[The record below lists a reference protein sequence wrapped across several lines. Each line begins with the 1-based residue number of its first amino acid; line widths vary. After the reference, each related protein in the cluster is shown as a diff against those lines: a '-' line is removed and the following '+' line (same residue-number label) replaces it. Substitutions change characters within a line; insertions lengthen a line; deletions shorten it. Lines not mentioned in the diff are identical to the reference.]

1 MSLYN
6 KATILIVEDEELL
19 RRSIRTYFEDSGYR
33 ILCAENGR
41 KALEL
46 LNSEPVDIVF
56 ADLIMPVMGGLD
68 LIKELRRISP
78 SVPVIVISGAGS
90 VQDAVEALRCGAWD
104 YLVKPVLDISALESL
119 VRKALEAGGLRR
131 EVEGLKQKLLSS
143 SLSNPDAFASINTR
157 SQAMFSIFRYL
168 EVVAPT
174 TQPILLQGGTGTGK
188 ELLARAI
195 HLLSGRKGNFV
206 PVNLAGVDEHV
217 FSDTLFGHVR
227 GAFTGADS
235 VRKGLVATAADG
247 TMFLDEIGD
256 LSESSQIKL
265 LRLLQEGEYYPLG
278 TDQSKTGT
286 ARFILATHRDLSKM
300 IHEGKFREDLY
311 YRLFS
316 HRVQIP
322 ALSERSEDI
331 PLLVDC
337 FLREASEIMG
347 KPVPKS
353 SPELF
358 RLLGSYTFPGNIRE
372 LKALVMDAVA
382 RSDGQILSMEP
393 FKMVVCSKGD
403 SGNTGVLDSCSEYS
417 LDEGKIPTLK
427 EAESSLIDKALELS
441 NGNQGVAAE
450 MLGISRTALN
460 KRISK
465 MRVRFRNG

>member
-1 MSLYN
+1 M
-6 KATILIVEDEELL
+6 
-19 RRSIRTYFEDSGYR
+19 
-33 ILCAENGR
+33 
-41 KALEL
+41 
-46 LNSEPVDIVF
+46 
-56 ADLIMPVMGGLD
+56 
-68 LIKELRRISP
+68 
-78 SVPVIVISGAGS
+78 
-90 VQDAVEALRCGAWD
+90 
-104 YLVKPVLDISALESL
+104 SALESL

-131 EVEGLKQKLLSS
+131 EVEGLKQKLLTF
-143 SLSNPDAFASINTR
+143 SLSNPDAFAAINTR

-174 TQPILLQGGTGTGK
+174 AQPILLQGGTGTGK
-188 ELLARAI
+188 ELLARAV

-206 PVNLAGVDEHV
+206 PVNLAGVDENA

-331 PLLVDC
+331 PLLVDS

-347 KPVPKS
+347 KPIPES

-358 RLLGSYTFPGNIRE
+358 RLLASYTFPGNIRE
-372 LKALVMDAVA
+372 LKALIMDAVA
-382 RSDGQILSMEP
+382 RSDGQVLSMEP

-403 SGNTGVLDSCSEYS
+403 SDNTGFFDSCSEYS

-427 EAESSLIDKALELS
+427 EAESSLIDRALELS

-465 MRVRFRNG
+465 IKDRFRNG